1 MRSMRRKRAL
11 VVSTATILLCL
22 SVVAGATW
30 ALFTDTQVVKNHL
43 VAGDLT
49 ISLTRTE
56 LTKTYLNDDGFLVTK
71 QVQKPTDSEVGF
83 TNPTGENVF
92 GLTVDEKVVPG
103 SKYVA
108 TMKVNNQSD
117 VAFNYWIRI
126 DCKDEDAAKELAK
139 QVAVTVYRDLNG
151 DGEIDTETKITPE
164 TEAVLNGCTI
174 SSGLEDGSDQDFVG
188 LITKGGNETFVV
200 SVEFV
205 DLGYKYEN
213 GILSSNNDPAQE
225 QEVEFDLI
233 VYAIQEK
240 DAPAIE
246 TETMP

>member
-22 SVVAGATW
+22 SIVAGATW

-92 GLTVDEKVVPG
+92 GKTMPIMEIVII
-103 SKYVA
+103 VA
-108 TMKVNNQSD
+108 LGV
-117 VAFNYWIRI
+117 
-126 DCKDEDAAKELAK
+126 LAGY
-139 QVAVTVYRDLNG
+139 AVYLIVRAVKSRKKGGEQDGNG
-151 DGEIDTETKITPE
+151 GNDG
-164 TEAVLNGCTI
+164 
-174 SSGLEDGSDQDFVG
+174 
-188 LITKGGNETFVV
+188 KGGNGGWGN
-200 SVEFV
+200 
-205 DLGYKYEN
+205 DRRNDRQGGAGWN
-213 GILSSNNDPAQE
+213 GNPR
-225 QEVEFDLI
+225 
-233 VYAIQEK
+233 Y
-240 DAPAIE
+240 
-246 TETMP
+246 